1 MVIDSSTGSG
11 TRAREPSHDE
21 LFANVAIARSRGVGN
36 VEAPLDDL
44 AALLWAARNGCP
56 ASHDEDL
63 IDDAERIEYVLR
75 LAVSRLGGKS
85 AQAIE
90 ALLGLSMQ
98 TRGRT
103 VRFRRGVAAE
113 LYGKSRDTFRTHFE
127 TSLLMAVVTNLLTLV
142 DERRLATLKAKL
154 LPLSKDDE
162 NSPKPSVLDLD
173 DDWENEPA
181 FPFEPIFSADDTVK
195 MGEKQKRK

>member
-1 MVIDSSTGSG
+1 MAIDISTDFG

-21 LFANVAIARSRGVGN
+21 LFADVVIARHRGVGN

-44 AALLWAARNGCP
+44 AALRWAARNGCP

-63 IDDAERIEYVLR
+63 IDDAERIEYILR

-113 LYGKSRDTFRTHFE
+113 LYGKSRDTFRSHFE
-127 TSLLMAVVTNLLTLV
+127 TSLLMAVATHLRVLV
-142 DERRLATLKAKL
+142 DERRLA
-154 LPLSKDDE
+154 S
-162 NSPKPSVLDLD
+162 
-173 DDWENEPA
+173 
-181 FPFEPIFSADDTVK
+181 
-195 MGEKQKRK
+195 